1 MEYAFQKI
9 SKVIIMKNIFKKE
22 SVENYVKADSHLVRS
37 LHAKDLVALGIG
49 AVIGTGIF
57 ILPGHEAALHAGPA
71 VSIAFLIAALVSGM
85 VGMAYAEFSS
95 AMPVAGS
102 AYSFGSVIYG
112 EFVGW
117 LLGWALILEYFLAVS
132 AEATGFAS
140 YFNNN
145 ILAAIGVH
153 VPKALQAG
161 PMEGG
166 VINLTAALIVLVV
179 AVIILHGVDLSKRIE
194 NTAVVIKVAIIILFI
209 VVGIFYIKS
218 SNYVPFY
225 PKQFHSSPWGLGGIS
240 TAAATV
246 FFAFIGFDALA
257 ANSAETV
264 DPGKNVVKGIIG
276 TVIVAV
282 ILYVAFSFV
291 LTGVVNYSK
300 LNVDDPAAY
309 ALQVVG
315 LSGWNKIITI
325 GALIGIFTAM
335 ITMFFGGSRLV
346 YALGRDGLL
355 PKFMGKITK
364 KHAVPTNA
372 IIIAT
377 IVQTFFAGMV
387 PLTELASLINAG
399 TLLAFA
405 FISFGIIPLR
415 KRKDIVNEGFKMP
428 WYPFLPILSGL
439 LSVYFIIM
447 LPNLTKI
454 SVTSW
459 LILGVIFYFAY
470 GLHHSKLQNNEQ

>member
-1 MEYAFQKI
+1 MTLLQGITGIF
-9 SKVIIMKNIFKKE
+9 MKNIFKKE
-22 SVENYVKADSHLVRS
+22 SVENYVKADSHLVRT

-71 VSIAFLIAALVSGM
+71 VTIAFLIAALVSGM

-145 ILAAIGVH
+145 LLAAIGIH
-153 VPKALQAG
+153 LPKALQAG

-166 VINLTAALIVLVV
+166 VINLTAGLIVLLV
-179 AVIILHGVDLSKRIE
+179 AVIIFHSVDLSKRIE
-194 NTAVVIKVAIIILFI
+194 NIAVVVKVAIIILFI
-209 VVGIFYIKS
+209 IVGAFYIKS

-225 PKQFHSSPWGLGGIS
+225 PKQFQSTPFGLGGIS

-257 ANSAETV
+257 SNSAETV
-264 DPGKNVVKGIIG
+264 DPGKNVVKGIMG
-276 TVIVAV
+276 TVVVAV
-282 ILYVAFSFV
+282 ILYVTLSFV
-291 LTGVVNYSK
+291 LTGMVHYSK

-309 ALQVVG
+309 ALQLIHLG
-315 LSGWNKIITI
+315 GWNKIITI

-335 ITMFFGGSRLV
+335 VTMFFGGSRLV

-355 PKFMGKITK
+355 PKFMGKVDG

-377 IVQTFFAGMV
+377 VIQTFFAAVV
-387 PLTELASLINAG
+387 PLTQLASLINAG

-415 KRKDIVNEGFKMP
+415 RRTDIVNDGFKMP
-428 WYPFLPILSGL
+428 LYPILPIISGL
-439 LSVYFIIM
+439 LSVYFIVM

-454 SVTSW
+454 SVSIW
-459 LILGVIFYFAY
+459 LIIGMVFYFIY
-470 GLHHSKLQNNEQ
+470 GLRHSRLQNQAD

>member
-1 MEYAFQKI
+1 MRI
-9 SKVIIMKNIFKKE
+9 LKNIFKKVP
-22 SVENYVKADSHLVRS
+22 VENYLRADSRLVRS

-57 ILPGHEAALHAGPA
+57 ILPGHEAAQHAGPA
-71 VSIAFLIAALVSGM
+71 VAVAFLLAAIVSGI

-112 EFVGW
+112 EVVGW
-117 LLGWALILEYFLAVS
+117 TLGWALLLEYFLAVS

-145 ILAAIGVH
+145 ILEAMGLH
-153 VPKALQAG
+153 LPKALQAG

-166 VINLTAALIVLVV
+166 AINLSAVLVV
-179 AVIILHGVDLSKRIE
+179 LIVALILYQGANLSKKVE
-194 NTAVVIKVAIIILFI
+194 DWLVILKVAIIILFI
-209 VVGIFYIKS
+209 VVGIAYIKTA
-218 SNYVPFY
+218 NYIPFY
-225 PKQFHSSPWGLGGIS
+225 PVKFHTPPFGIGGIS

-257 ANSAETV
+257 SNSAETV
-264 DPGKNVVKGIIG
+264 DPGKNVVKGILG
-276 TVIVAV
+276 TVLVAV
-282 ILYVAFSFV
+282 VLYVSFSLV
-291 LTGVVNYSK
+291 LTGMVNYK
-300 LNVDDPAAY
+300 LLNVDDPAAF
-309 ALQVVG
+309 ALKVVG
-315 LSGWNKIITI
+315 LNSWNKLITL

-335 ITMFFGGSRLV
+335 ITMLLGGSRLL

-355 PKFMGKITK
+355 PKAMGKVDHK
-364 KHAVPTNA
+364 KMIPNNA
-372 IIIAT
+372 IIVAT
-377 IVQTFFAGMV
+377 VVAAVFAGLV
-387 PLTELASLINAG
+387 PLMQLASLINAG

-415 KRKDIVNEGFKMP
+415 HRKDIKNDGFKMP
-428 WYPFLPILSGL
+428 LYPVLPIISGL

-447 LPNLTKI
+447 LPVETKI
-454 SVTSW
+454 MVTIW
-459 LILGVIFYFAY
+459 IIIGLIIYFTF
-470 GLHHSKLQNNEQ
+470 GLKHSKLQHEK